1 MRCLPSRRRSAPG
14 PSSADEPA
22 VTRSI
27 GGFVEPAYGRNSL
40 GEVLPAVSAALGVD
54 AGFPGVGLEL
64 PPAPSYVVL
73 LVDGM
78 GREQLAEH
86 RDHAPYLHTLLAGSQ
101 CGTAG
106 VPSTTATSLTSLGT
120 GLTPGEHGMV
130 GYTSRVPGTDHVL
143 NALSWDK
150 DVDPLEWQP
159 HDTAFDRLGR
169 AGVITTVVSKRVFA
183 GSGLTVASQRG
194 AEHLGADMLGERIAG
209 AVTSSSR
216 SPSVTYVYDGDLDW
230 IGHRHGV
237 DSPAWRQQL
246 MALDAAT
253 EQLRDSLAPATRL
266 VVLADHGMVDSA
278 VESRFDVD
286 VVPGM
291 RDGVELVGGDARF
304 RHVYCRPGAV
314 EDVAAVWRTILGQDA
329 LVLTRE
335 AAIERGWFG
344 HVEDRVRPRLGDVV
358 AACAGDTAI
367 MSSKDFPFEHKLIG
381 MHGSLT
387 PDEMLVPFL
396 VD

>member
-1 MRCLPSRRRSAPG
+1 MSQPT
-14 PSSADEPA
+14 
-22 VTRSI
+22 VTQGIR
-27 GGFVEPAYGRNSL
+27 GFVEPAYGRRSL
-40 GEVLPAVSAALGVD
+40 GDVLPAVAAALGAD
-54 AGFPGVGLEL
+54 AGFPAVGLEL
-64 PPAPSYVVL
+64 PPAPSYVVM

-78 GREQLAEH
+78 GQELLGRH
-86 RDHAPYLHTLLAGSQ
+86 RDHAPYLHSLLAGSEG
-101 CGTAG
+101 GTAG
-106 VPSTTATSLTSLGT
+106 VPSTTATSLASLGT
-120 GLTPGEHGMV
+120 ALTPGEHGLV
-130 GYTSRVPGTDHVL
+130 GYTSRVPGTDHLL
-143 NALSWDK
+143 NALYWDK

-169 AGVITTVVSKRVFA
+169 AGVITTTVSKRVFA
-183 GSGLTVASQRG
+183 GSGLTVSSQRG
-194 AEHLGADMLGERIAG
+194 AEHLGADVMGERIAG
-209 AVTSSSR
+209 AVTSSAR

-246 MALDAAT
+246 MALDGAA
-253 EQLRDSLAPATRL
+253 EQLRDSLAPTTRL
-266 VVLADHGMVDSA
+266 IVLADHGMVDSE
-278 VESRFDVD
+278 VGSRFDVD
-286 VVPGM
+286 SVPGM
-291 RDGVELVGGDARF
+291 RDGVELVGGEARF

-314 EDVAAVWRTILGQDA
+314 EDVAAIWRTILGPNA

-335 AAIERGWFG
+335 VAIERGWFG